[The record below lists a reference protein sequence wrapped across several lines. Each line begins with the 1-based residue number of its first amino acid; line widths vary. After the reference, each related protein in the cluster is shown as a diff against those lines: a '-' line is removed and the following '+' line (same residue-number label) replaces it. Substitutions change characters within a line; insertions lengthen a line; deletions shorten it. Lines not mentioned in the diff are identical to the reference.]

1 MARVAHRRHHRWTN
15 TSSPSTSTRYIVSG
29 AGFLPNAMSRC
40 DHRGTFRPANPGVKS
55 RFSPGT
61 QVEARVVPGTLHLA
75 RGESH
80 AARPGG
86 ERETQMGAVVTRGVQ
101 RLSRLADNDFGAARI
116 QAVQL
121 PVSELRECADP
132 DAHHELS
139 PSPPSSYHGA
149 PETAPGSGLLTATM
163 SKCVAT
169 RSLPAIVGFGRH
181 TTYHLDSTRGEK
193 GISTCPFG
201 YEKSNWA
208 C

>member
-1 MARVAHRRHHRWTN
+1 MPPGPVVSEKPRW
-15 TSSPSTSTRYIVSG
+15 G
-29 AGFLPNAMSRC
+29 QLL
-40 DHRGTFRPANPGVKS
+40 RG
-55 RFSPGT
+55 
-61 QVEARVVPGTLHLA
+61 
-75 RGESH
+75 
-80 AARPGG
+80 
-86 ERETQMGAVVTRGVQ
+86 GVQ
-101 RLSRLADNDFGAARI
+101 RLARLADNDFGAARI

-181 TTYHLDSTRGEK
+181 TTYHLDPTRGEK